1 MLLPEQKQLFAELA
15 LAVPQS
21 LVKQENPFL
30 EVAAKFFLRN
40 LTLHYRGIPRFYFQ
54 SIIMM
59 RKSFAFES
67 K

>member
-21 LVKQENPFL
+21 LVMQENPFL
-30 EVAAKFFLRN
+30 EVAAKLFLRN
-40 LTLHYRGIPRFYFQ
+40 LTLHYKSFPSFYFR
-54 SIIMM
+54 STTMM